1 MAQLITIVHYNPDW
15 PRWFVCEKRR
25 LMAVLGNRVL
35 AIEHIGSTAI
45 PEMDAK
51 AIIDIMAAVRSL
63 QVALNWVA
71 ELEHIGY
78 EPRPDLG
85 HLLPNRLFFE
95 KGPPEARQFHLHLL
109 EQGSELWEN
118 HLECRDYLRGHADQA
133 AAYGRLKRRLAS
145 ELGHDRH
152 AYSTA
157 KRDFVEG
164 IVRLARLARDLDD
177 SSRGE
182 SSFSRNLRSG

>member
-1 MAQLITIVHYNPDW
+1 MA
-15 PRWFVCEKRR
+15 
-25 LMAVLGNRVL
+25 ALGDRVL

-51 AIIDIMAAVRSL
+51 AIIDIMVAVRSL
-63 QVALNWVA
+63 KVALNWVA

-78 EPRPDLG
+78 ESRPDLG

-95 KGPPEARQFHLHLL
+95 KGPPETHQFHLHLL

-118 HLECRDYLRGHADQA
+118 HLEFRDYLRSHADQA
-133 AAYGRLKRRLAS
+133 AAYGQLKRRLAS

-157 KRDFVEG
+157 KRGFVEG
-164 IVRLARLARDLDD
+164 IVRLARLERDLDG
-177 SSRGE
+177 SPRGE
-182 SSFSRNLRSG
+182 PSCRSARLDASRIRHRRPPW